1 MRTTHTTRTGLR
13 TLVAPAALA
22 ALASLSA
29 CTQGSDGTPGAAPA
43 TPRATASSSAP
54 VDTAPLESSV
64 RAYVKAYYAP
74 DTGAAYALLSTRCR
88 KEWSREDLDELMNR
102 AAQTAEQL
110 DRTYTLQRLSV
121 DRVQG
126 DGAQVTYGVGE
137 PKYDE
142 RTSWVREDGEWHNDL
157 C

>member
-1 MRTTHTTRTGLR
+1 MRTTHTTRTGLSV
-13 TLVAPAALA
+13 LIALA
-22 ALASLSA
+22 ALTA
-29 CTQGSDGTPGAAPA
+29 CTQESGGTPGAAPS
-43 TPRATASSSAP
+43 TPRSTGPATEPAARE
-54 VDTAPLESSV
+54 ALETSV

-74 DTGAAYALLSTRCR
+74 DAAAAYALLSTRCR
-88 KEWSREDLDELMNR
+88 EEWSEEDLEALTDR
-102 AAQTAEQL
+102 SAQTAQQL
-110 DRTYTLQRLSV
+110 GKTYTLQRLSL

-137 PKYDE
+137 PMYDE

>member
-13 TLVAPAALA
+13 TLVALAALA
-22 ALASLSA
+22 ALSA

-74 DTGAAYALLSTRCR
+74 DTAGAYALLSTRCR
-88 KEWSREDLDELMNR
+88 KVWSRESLEALMDR
-102 AAQTAEQL
+102 AAQTAGQL
-110 DRTYTLQRLSV
+110 GRTYTLQRLSV
-121 DRVQG
+121 DRIQG
-126 DGAQVTYGVGE
+126 DGAQVTYGVGD

>member
-13 TLVAPAALA
+13 TLVALAALA
-22 ALASLSA
+22 APSA

-54 VDTAPLESSV
+54 VDTALLEASV

-74 DTGAAYALLSTRCR
+74 DTAAAYALLSTRCR

-121 DRVQG
+121 DRIQG
-126 DGAQVTYGVGE
+126 DGAQVTHGVGE